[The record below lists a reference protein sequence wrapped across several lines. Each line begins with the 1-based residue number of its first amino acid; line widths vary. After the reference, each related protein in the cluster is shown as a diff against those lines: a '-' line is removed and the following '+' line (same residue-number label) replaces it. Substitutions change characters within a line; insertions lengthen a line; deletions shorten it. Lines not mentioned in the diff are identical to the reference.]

1 MTLNHFVLVLN
12 QNYQPLNV
20 CRARRAMTL
29 IARETAEALQDSQ
42 GYIRTTSQRFKIP
55 SVIRLFSLVRRP
67 MIQRRLSRRGVFIRD
82 GFTCQYCG
90 GEMRDLT
97 LDHVIPRF
105 RSGQHS
111 WDNVVSACTACN
123 HRKAGK
129 TPREAGMRLLSI
141 PQPPKPNPY
150 QQFNQYHI
158 PEEWEQFMPWAI
170 RTRDPDSV

>member
-1 MTLNHFVLVLN
+1 MMLNQPVLVLN

-20 CRARRAMTL
+20 CRVKRAMVL
-29 IARETAEALQDSQ
+29 IGRGTAETLQDGQ
-42 GYIRTTSQRFKIP
+42 GYIHTTSRSFMTP

-67 MIQRRLSRRGVFIRD
+67 IMQHRLSRRGVFIRD

-90 GEMRDLT
+90 EKMRNLT

-129 TPREAGMRLLSI
+129 TPREAGMRLLGI

-150 QQFNQYHI
+150 QHLNQYHI
-158 PEEWEQFMPWAI
+158 PEEWEQFVPWLI
-170 RTRDPDSV
+170 RTRDPIPV